1 MVRTSADG
9 AGLCFPENCTLAPH
23 VLVGYV
29 DISSGGVRALLL
41 LREALA
47 RWAGPEKTQSRAGTV
62 WGGPAEDSEDGAAVH
77 CVRAWESAISEQH
90 ATPAAALQI
99 DTFHGADGQAAVSVV
114 CINAQLPVGSANCI
128 ALDLVRKILAD
139 KVRPFVFVNY
149 LCCCFSSHLNPQ

>member
-62 WGGPAEDSEDGAAVH
+62 MIWSAARRSFAIVDVPGSSQTTPGTSRTVSE
-77 CVRAWESAISEQH
+77 S
-90 ATPAAALQI
+90 
-99 DTFHGADGQAAVSVV
+99 
-114 CINAQLPVGSANCI
+114 
-128 ALDLVRKILAD
+128 LVMM
-139 KVRPFVFVNY
+139 
-149 LCCCFSSHLNPQ
+149 